1 MRGASDTAMLDHEF
15 PRLAEAL
22 GLSVPPAFWSA
33 FEDLVA
39 LSRTPGFRR
48 FMPAARFVRSLD
60 EIRQARA
67 TGLPEDLTPFLL
79 EEQSTHV
86 DYYCLALPAAEAGV
100 RIVVFAAHAIV
111 AEWADGAAFL
121 SWLERRAEQASP

>member
-1 MRGASDTAMLDHEF
+1 MPDHEF
-15 PRLAEAL
+15 PKLAEAL

-39 LSRTPGFRR
+39 LSRTSGFRR

-60 EIRQARA
+60 EIRQARGA
-67 TGLPEDLTPFLL
+67 GLPEDLTPFLL
-79 EEQSTHV
+79 EAQSTHV
-86 DYYCLALPAAEAGV
+86 DCYCIAAPAAGLGV

-121 SWLERRAEQASP
+121 SWLEREAAQAPP